1 MRKSSRMAP
10 KERQTIEI
18 EKLTETSYFRSIKQ
32 LPFIART
39 FLGRHCRQLT
49 NQRTFSRWSESN
61 LSGLVLSQVAWKP
74 LPDPDVPVTFRESD
88 SVPKINSILL
98 KNMRTLLHLFADL
111 LHSSK
116 KQPYSFQAIPH
127 SLSKNLGVGG
137 APFLGPRKLC
147 LFVRCQTKLSQARA
161 EACLLA
167 QGDGRARSDC
177 SRKVL
182 WFRPCCSRSH
192 ISS

>member
-1 MRKSSRMAP
+1 
-10 KERQTIEI
+10 
-18 EKLTETSYFRSIKQ
+18 
-32 LPFIART
+32 
-39 FLGRHCRQLT
+39 
-49 NQRTFSRWSESN
+49 
-61 LSGLVLSQVAWKP
+61 
-74 LPDPDVPVTFRESD
+74 
-88 SVPKINSILL
+88 
-98 KNMRTLLHLFADL
+98 MRTLLHLFADL

-147 LFVRCQTKLSQARA
+147 LFVRCQTKLSQPRA

-182 WFRPCCSRSH
+182 WFGPCCSEVTFRLEPGQVLGYLGPNGSGKSTTVKVLTGLLQPTRGQVLFEGQD
-192 ISS
+192 IQSDLVSYRKRLGYVPEEANLYPFLTGEEY

>member
-1 MRKSSRMAP
+1 MAP

-137 APFLGPRKLC
+137 APFLGPR
-147 LFVRCQTKLSQARA
+147 
-161 EACLLA
+161 
-167 QGDGRARSDC
+167 
-177 SRKVL
+177 
-182 WFRPCCSRSH
+182 SRSWFSFAFMLPPFQTN
-192 ISS
+192 ISSSFCPWPLAAPQRCGGGTPFFWTAATTKISCPSPSR